1 MVVSKFVSFVVAVLN
16 GFDFSWKRT
25 LPIAQWIPIFIL
37 NVNFIPVDVGYQ
49 KLFILNE
56 VNVWPSR
63 RH

>member
-1 MVVSKFVSFVVAVLN
+1 MGNADTVVPRRNLSTTMS
-16 GFDFSWKRT
+16 R
-25 LPIAQWIPIFIL
+25 IFIL

-49 KLFILNE
+49 KLFILNA